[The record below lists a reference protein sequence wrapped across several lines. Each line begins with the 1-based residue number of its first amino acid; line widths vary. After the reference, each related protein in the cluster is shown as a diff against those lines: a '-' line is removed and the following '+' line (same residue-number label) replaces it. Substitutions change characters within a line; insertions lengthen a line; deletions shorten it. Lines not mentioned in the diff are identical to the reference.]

1 MTIRPM
7 TNEERQAAKVRKQ
20 KNISMKP
27 AEKMT
32 YEEIIKM
39 CERLAYRYNNKTEY
53 EDLVQEGVLKC
64 YEMLADDPDIHPANL
79 YREANRRMYDYLN
92 FDCHGLSIPASDT
105 TRSIARGGDLSEHSS
120 YSETTTDLL
129 KAILSAEWGEY
140 DDETMAG
147 DQKTPE
153 EILGDKEVSVL
164 IMFAIDERLDPRQ
177 RHVIMRRYVD
187 DATQEEVADE
197 LKVTQQA
204 VQLIERKS
212 LRELYYGLCNKM

>member
-7 TNEERQAAKVRKQ
+7 TNEERQAAKVRKK
-20 KNISMKP
+20 KNSMKP
-27 AEKMT
+27 TEKMT
-32 YEEIIKM
+32 GEQIIKM
-39 CERLAYRYNNKTEY
+39 CERLAYRYNNKGEY

-153 EILGDKEVSVL
+153 EILGDKEVSIH

-177 RHVIMRRYVD
+177 RHVILRRYVD
-187 DATQEEVADE
+187 DATQAEVGDE
-197 LKVTQQA
+197 LKITHQA
-204 VQLIERKS
+204 VHLIEKEA
-212 LRELYYGLCNKM
+212 LRHLYYGLCNKM